1 VIRPLRLIATLT
13 KALGVAGALMCLSL
27 SPQGMPEVTGQAVAQ
42 TAQKST
48 ASKRTTSSSA
58 KRTTSTKKTTS
69 SRSSTKKTTTRK
81 TTTQKTTAKKTS
93 SSTKAKSSD
102 VSEARRNELQSQQK
116 SLQEQLGSLK
126 KQLSQAEAS
135 QTEAS
140 DALAASEEAISKANR
155 RLRELG
161 NERSRVERRLKELRE
176 QELAVTGQLT
186 SAEKQTRAIARAQFL
201 NSRRQSWQT
210 LIAGTNP
217 HEVARDAAS
226 LQYLARAQEKAVNQL
241 SRQQADI
248 HSVSEETQ
256 SQRKELASIESNE
269 KKGREQL
276 VKEQQTRKETLEKL
290 KKQISEQRASIDKL
304 ERDQQRLGEL
314 VANIDKVL
322 AQRKAEAE
330 RKAREARKKQP
341 ASGKVSV
348 GGKGAG
354 AFAAQRGKLLMPA
367 LGKIVGRYGQARAN
381 VSGKSTT
388 WRGLMIQARQGSD
401 VLACAN
407 GQVVFSDWLRGFG
420 NMIIL
425 DHGDGYLSI
434 YANNESLYKSV
445 GDTVTRG
452 ETIASVG
459 NTGGEEKPGLY
470 FELRR
475 NGQPLNPLSWIG
487 KD

>member
-1 VIRPLRLIATLT
+1 MRLIARPLGVFL
-13 KALGVAGALMCLSL
+13 KALGLASALLCLSVSPL
-27 SPQGMPEVTGQAVAQ
+27 SQYCGVGEVYAQ
-42 TAQKST
+42 TTQKKT
-48 ASKRTTSSSA
+48 NAKKTTRSSA
-58 KRTTSTKKTTS
+58 KTTTKRTVAQKNNSKTATKKT
-69 SRSSTKKTTTRK
+69 
-81 TTTQKTTAKKTS
+81 A
-93 SSTKAKSSD
+93 AKSTD
-102 VSEARRNELQSQQK
+102 EVSEKRRNELQSQQK

-135 QTEAS
+135 QNEAS

-155 RLRELG
+155 RLRELST
-161 NERSRVERRLKELRE
+161 ERTRVEKRLKELRE
-176 QELAVTGQLT
+176 QELSVSGQLT
-186 SAEKQTRAIARAQFL
+186 SAEKQSRAIARAQFL

-210 LIAGTNP
+210 LIAGNNP

-226 LQYLARAQEKAVNQL
+226 LQYFARAQQQAVNQL
-241 SRQQADI
+241 SKQQAGI

-256 SQRKELASIESNE
+256 SKRKELANIEANE

-276 VKEQQTRKETLEKL
+276 MREQQTRKQTLEKL

-304 ERDQQRLGEL
+304 ERDQQRLGQL

-330 RKAREARKKQP
+330 RRAQQARKKQP

-348 GGKGAG
+348 GGKTPSGV
-354 AFAAQRGKLLMPA
+354 FVKQKGKLLMPA
-367 LGKIVGRYGQARAN
+367 LGKITGRYGQARAN

-420 NMIIL
+420 NLIIV

-445 GDTVTRG
+445 GDKVTRG

-459 NTGGEEKPGLY
+459 NTGGEERPGLY

-475 NGQPLNPLSWIG
+475 NGQPFNPLPWIG

>member
-1 VIRPLRLIATLT
+1 MTHPLSLFATIT
-13 KALGVAGALMCLSL
+13 KALGIASALMCLSL
-27 SPQGMPEVTGQAVAQ
+27 TPQGTLEVTGLAVAQ
-42 TAQKST
+42 TAQKS
-48 ASKRTTSSSA
+48 SSA
-58 KRTTSTKKTTS
+58 KRSNTTAAKRTT
-69 SRSSTKKTTTRK
+69 RAKKTTTNK
-81 TTTQKTTAKKTS
+81 ASTEKSTAKKTS
-93 SSTKAKSSD
+93 SSQAKGSD
-102 VSEARRNELQSQQK
+102 VSEARRNELQNQQK

-135 QTEAS
+135 QSEAS

-161 NERSRVERRLKELRE
+161 SERSRVERRLKELRE

-226 LQYLARAQEKAVNQL
+226 LQYLARAQAQAVNQL

-256 SQRKELASIESNE
+256 SQRKELASIESSE

-304 ERDQQRLGEL
+304 ERDQQRLGQL

-330 RKAREARKKQP
+330 QKAREARKKQP

-348 GGKGAG
+348 GGKDAG

-381 VSGKSTT
+381 ASGKSTT

-452 ETIASVG
+452 ETIASIG

-475 NGQPLNPLSWIG
+475 NGQPLNPMSWIG